1 MQRMHKPA
9 ISNRLLLAMA
19 MSEREL
25 RLQGFQR
32 MRALLI
38 VLMLVSSASTYG
50 AAPAIAQLSW
60 ISGCWKTEKSE
71 AGTGEHWT
79 TPAGGAMLGVSRTIR
94 LGKLVEYEFMQFRT
108 LDDGVLAFIAQPSGS
123 PPTTFRLKSLD
134 GNSAVFENL
143 QHDFPQRVI
152 YTQLANGNLLARIEG
167 TVNGAARSA
176 SFPMLRVDCR
186 EYFSPAP

>member
-108 LDDGVLAFIAQPSGS
+108 TAYWHSSRSLPGVRPPHFVSS
-123 PPTTFRLKSLD
+123 PWMATALCSRTCSMTFR
-134 GNSAVFENL
+134 SA
-143 QHDFPQRVI
+143 
-152 YTQLANGNLLARIEG
+152 
-167 TVNGAARSA
+167 
-176 SFPMLRVDCR
+176 
-186 EYFSPAP
+186 